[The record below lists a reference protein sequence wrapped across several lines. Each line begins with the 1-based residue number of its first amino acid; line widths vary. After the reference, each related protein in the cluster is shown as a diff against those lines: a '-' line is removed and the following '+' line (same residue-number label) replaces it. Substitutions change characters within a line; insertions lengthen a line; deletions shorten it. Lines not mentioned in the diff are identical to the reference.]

1 MTTLF
6 DTIENPVVSKAV
18 ERAWNGAD
26 PEWIATATAA
36 LKAVCESKETF
47 TADDLDDVRRTARE
61 PRALGPLLKIGQKNG
76 WCEPTA
82 TTVKS
87 TSQRNHLRRIAV
99 WKSLIT
105 GGQSCPRSLT

>member
-6 DTIENPVVSKAV
+6 DSIQSPVVRKAA
-18 ERAWNGAD
+18 ERAWDGAD

-36 LKAVCESKETF
+36 LKRVCESKATF

-82 TTVKS
+82 LTVKS
-87 TSQRNHLRRIAV
+87 TSQRNHHRRIAV

-105 GGQSCPRSLT
+105 TEGTHAQDR